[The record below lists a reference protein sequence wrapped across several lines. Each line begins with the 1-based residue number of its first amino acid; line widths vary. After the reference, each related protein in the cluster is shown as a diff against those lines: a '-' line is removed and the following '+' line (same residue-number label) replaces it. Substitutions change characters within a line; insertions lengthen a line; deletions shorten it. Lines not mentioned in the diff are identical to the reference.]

1 MASIAQTGRPIY
13 YWSGSAWLPIS
24 STIGDFE
31 TIQDVTADMFTSH
44 GLHENIS
51 VTYDDSTGR
60 MILSADGAVTSVNTQ
75 VGDVVLDTDDV
86 LEANNLYFTNQ
97 RAINATSSII
107 NSASVAAVNESTAYT
122 NLVLPNASA
131 AAVSAIRWKYKGAY
145 NNGLDY
151 APDDVVTYDTSLWI
165 RIGEPNPGY
174 VPYVGSAYWQL
185 LAISEIDLTNY
196 LTTAS
201 AAAIYHTTASATAS
215 VAYLEELISQ
225 LFDSISPS
233 SASATASRITAYVKN
248 GSTSLAKG
256 VPVYITGADGTNI
269 IVGPAS
275 NDSESTSSKTL
286 GFTQTALSANQHGYI
301 VLEGS
306 LNGLNTNGANAG
318 DPIWL
323 GETPGTVIYGLAN
336 KPQAPN
342 HLVYLGVV
350 SRKNQNNG
358 EIFVKIQNGFELKEL
373 HDVRIN
379 GVANGDIVKWNS
391 ASSLWINTPLVTT
404 TIPEGSNLYYTE
416 ARALASASNI
426 FIHPNHQNLSASLIN
441 NQIILSAS
449 GGGGGGGASLIV
461 SASAP
466 VIASEGDGWFDNTD
480 GSFYVYDGTF
490 WVETASNV
498 SVDQE
503 SAQDLVAPLLVH
515 GNHENLTAT
524 YNDVGNKII
533 LTVSGGGAVESVN
546 NQTGEVTLTTTNISE
561 GSNLYFTNVRA
572 INAGSATYLT
582 QTNAANTY
590 LTQANAASTYE
601 TQSNA
606 NATYAPKASPIFT
619 GNPQAPTPSTS
630 TNSTII
636 ATTAYVKN
644 QGFLTSA
651 SAAANLLSQANA
663 TSTYY
668 PKTGGTISGNVSITG
683 DLTVSGSTTT
693 VNTETINLADNI
705 ITLNSNATGS
715 PTENAGIE
723 IERGTSSN
731 VAIRWNETNDKWE
744 FTRDGSTYKELGSGA
759 VIYQT
764 TQPDTSDIEPG
775 TLWIDSNQAVG
786 TGLDIQTITRWY
798 KTISASTTTIS
809 GLDDENTNLLY
820 RPGFELVYVNGT
832 LINRGLDYTA
842 TTGDTIVLNEAVLS
856 GDLIEIHSYQSFMLI
871 EHYTKTE
878 SDNRYLS
885 QINASAN
892 YLSINNASST
902 YVAKTD
908 TELVKYGSVEPL
920 NPDTGTIWID
930 STNITSPITK
940 VYNGT
945 TWIIA
950 SGADAGLHP
959 FFMAGI

>member
-1 MASIAQTGRPIY
+1 MILDG
-13 YWSGSAWLPIS
+13 
-24 STIGDFE
+24 TI
-31 TIQDVTADMFTSH
+31 TTAD
-44 GLHENIS
+44 IS
-51 VTYDDSTGR
+51 ASAITTDKIANNAITNVKIADGNVNR
-60 MILSADGAVTSVNTQ
+60 AKIADGAVNSIKIATGSIVDINIGASAAIAWTKIAPSST
-75 VGDVVLDTDDV
+75 VSATELGYLDGV
-86 LEANNLYFTNQ
+86 
-97 RAINATSSII
+97 TSSIQNQI
-107 NSASVAAVNESTAYT
+107 DSKLSES
-122 NLVLPNASA
+122 
-131 AAVSAIRWKYKGAY
+131 
-145 NNGLDY
+145 
-151 APDDVVTYDTSLWI
+151 
-165 RIGEPNPGY
+165 
-174 VPYVGSAYWQL
+174 
-185 LAISEIDLTNY
+185 
-196 LTTAS
+196 
-201 AAAIYHTTASATAS
+201 TASAT
-215 VAYLEELISQ
+215 Y
-225 LFDSISPS
+225 
-233 SASATASRITAYVKN
+233 ATI
-248 GSTSLAKG
+248 TSLASA
-256 VPVYITGADGTNI
+256 V
-269 IVGPAS
+269 
-275 NDSESTSSKTL
+275 ST
-286 GFTQTALSANQHGYI
+286 ASANTTSAI
-301 VLEGS
+301 
-306 LNGLNTNGANAG
+306 NA
-318 DPIWL
+318 L
-323 GETPGTVIYGLAN
+323 TT
-336 KPQAPN
+336 
-342 HLVYLGVV
+342 
-350 SRKNQNNG
+350 S
-358 EIFVKIQNGFELKEL
+358 
-373 HDVRIN
+373 
-379 GVANGDIVKWNS
+379 DIEES
-391 ASSLWINTPLVTT
+391 
-404 TIPEGSNLYYTE
+404 SNLYYTE

-426 FIHPNHQNLSASLIN
+426 FVHPNHQNLSASLVN

-449 GGGGGGGASLIV
+449 GGGGGGASLIV

-515 GNHENLTAT
+515 GNHQNLTAT

-533 LTVSGGGAVESVN
+533 LTVSGGGDVESVN

-820 RPGFELVYVNGT
+820 RPGFELVYINGT

-856 GDLIEIHSYQSFMLI
+856 GDLIEIHSYQSFMLL

-892 YLSINNASST
+892 YLNINNASST

>member
-31 TIQDVTADMFTSH
+31 TIQDVAADMFTNH

-60 MILSADGAVTSVNTQ
+60 IILSADGAVTSVNTQ

-97 RAINATSSII
+97 RAIDATSSII
-107 NSASVAAVNESTAYT
+107 NSASVAAVSESNAYT
-122 NLVLPNASA
+122 NLVLPTASA
-131 AAVSAIRWKYKGAY
+131 AALSAIRWKYKGAY
-145 NNGLDY
+145 DNGADY
-151 APDDVVTYDTSLWI
+151 AIDDVVTYDTSLWI

-174 VPYVGSAYWQL
+174 APYVGSPYWQI
-185 LAISEIDLTNY
+185 LAISEVDLTDY

-248 GSTSLAKG
+248 GNTPLAIG
-256 VPVYITGADGTNI
+256 TPVYITGSDGTNI
-269 IVGPAS
+269 IVGPSS
-275 NDSESTSSKTL
+275 NLSESTSSKTF
-286 GFTQTALSANQHGYI
+286 GFTQTALDANQHGYI
-301 VLEGS
+301 VLQGE
-306 LNGLNTNGANAG
+306 LEGLNTNSANEG

-323 GETPGTVIYGLAN
+323 GSTPGTVIYGLAN
-336 KPQAPN
+336 KPSAPN

-350 SRKNQNNG
+350 SRKNANNG
-358 EIFVKIQNGFELKEL
+358 EIFVSIQNGFELQEL
-373 HDVRIN
+373 HNVKIN
-379 GVANGDIVKWNS
+379 GVANGNVLQYNS
-391 ASSLWINTPLVTT
+391 ASSLWVNAPLITT
-404 TIPEGSNLYYTE
+404 NIPEGTNLYYTE
-416 ARALASASNI
+416 ERALASASNI
-426 FIHPNHQNLSASLIN
+426 FVHPNHQNLSASLVN

-449 GGGGGGGASLIV
+449 GGGGGGASLIV

-466 VIASEGDGWFDNTD
+466 VIANEGDGWFDNTD

-533 LTVSGGGAVESVN
+533 LTVSGGGSVESVN
-546 NQTGEVTLTTTNISE
+546 GQTGEVTLSTTNISE
-561 GSNLYFTNVRA
+561 GTNLYFTNVRA

-606 NATYAPKASPIFT
+606 NATYAPKASPILT

-644 QGFLTSA
+644 QGYLTSA
-651 SAAANLLSQANA
+651 SAAANLLSQSSAS
-663 TSTYY
+663 STYY
-668 PKTGGTISGNVSITG
+668 PKTGGTISGNVNITG
-683 DLTVSGSTTT
+683 DLTVSGTTTT

-705 ITLNSNATGS
+705 ITLNSNATGA
-715 PTENAGIE
+715 PTENAGFE
-723 IERGTSSN
+723 VERGSSTN
-731 VAIRWNETNDKWE
+731 VSIRWNETNDKWE
-744 FTRDGSTYKELGSGA
+744 FTRDGTTFKELGSGA

-775 TLWIDSNQAVG
+775 TLWIDSDQAVG
-786 TGLDIQTITRWY
+786 TGLDIQTITRWS
-798 KTISASTTTIS
+798 KVISASTTTIY

-820 RPGFELVYVNGT
+820 KPGFELVYINGS

-842 TTGDTIVLNEAVLS
+842 TTGDTIVLNEAVAV
-856 GDLIEIHSYQSFMLI
+856 GDLVEIHSYQSFMLL

-878 SDNRYLS
+878 SDDRY
-885 QINASAN
+885 I
-892 YLSINNASST
+892 
-902 YVAKTD
+902 KTSD
-908 TELVKYGSVEPL
+908 SELVKYGSSEPQ
-920 NPDTGTIWID
+920 NPGTGTIWID

-940 VYNGT
+940 VYNGI

>member
-86 LEANNLYFTNQ
+86 LEANNLYFTSQ
-97 RAINATSSII
+97 RAIDATSSII
-107 NSASVAAVNESTAYT
+107 NSASAQTLFEANYYSE
-122 NLVLPNASA
+122 
-131 AAVSAIRWKYKGAY
+131 SAINSAS
-145 NNGLDY
+145 
-151 APDDVVTYDTSLWI
+151 PTIVV
-165 RIGEPNPGY
+165 
-174 VPYVGSAYWQL
+174 
-185 LAISEIDLTNY
+185 
-196 LTTAS
+196 TAS
-201 AAAIYHTTASATAS
+201 AAAAGYADSAINALTTTDIEEGTNLYYTDERAIVAASAIQLTASAVNVTSS
-215 VAYLEELISQ
+215 VQYLDQLIQ
-225 LFDSISPS
+225 DLENAIGPA
-233 SASATASRITAYVKN
+233 SASATATRLVTYVKN
-248 GSTSLAKG
+248 VTGSQINKG
-256 VPVYITGADGTNI
+256 QPVYISGATGNAI
-269 IVGPAS
+269 SVSLAS
-275 NDSESTSSKTL
+275 NSQESTSSKTL
-286 GFTQTALSANQHGYI
+286 GLAQNDIPHDNFGYI
-301 VLEGS
+301 VTEGLLQSIDTS
-306 LNGLNTNGANAG
+306 LANAG
-318 DPIWL
+318 DPVWL
-323 GETPGTVIYGLAN
+323 GSTPGSVIYGLVN
-336 KPQAPN
+336 KPIAPN
-342 HLVYLGVV
+342 HLVFLGVV
-350 SRKNQNNG
+350 ERVQQNNG
-358 EIFVKIQNGFELKEL
+358 SMYVKVQNGFEIHEL
-373 HDVRIN
+373 HDVRAIDEQD
-379 GVANGDIVKWNS
+379 GDILLYNG
-391 ASSLWINTPLVTT
+391 ASSLYINTPLTT
-404 TIPEGSNLYYTE
+404 DIVPEGSNLYFTD
-416 ARALASASNI
+416 ARVENAASAL
-426 FIHPNHQNLSASLIN
+426 FVHPNHQNLSASLIN

-515 GNHENLTAT
+515 GNHQNLTAT

-533 LTVSGGGAVESVN
+533 LTVSGGGDVESVN

-606 NATYAPKASPIFT
+606 NATYAPKASPILT
-619 GNPQAPTPSTS
+619 GNPQAPTTSTS

-644 QGFLTSA
+644 QGYLTSA

-775 TLWIDSNQAVG
+775 TLWIDSDQSVG

-856 GDLIEIHSYQSFMLI
+856 GDLVEIHSYQSFMLI